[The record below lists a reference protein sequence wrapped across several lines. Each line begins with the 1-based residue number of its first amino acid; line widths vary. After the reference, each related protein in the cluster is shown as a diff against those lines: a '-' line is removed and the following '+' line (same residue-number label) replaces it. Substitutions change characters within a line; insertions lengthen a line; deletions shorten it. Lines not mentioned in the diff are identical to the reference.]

1 MSRDQRRFDILDAWR
16 TLAIALMVAYHF
28 LYDLYIFGVLSAA
41 QMFSAPLNIL
51 ERFICCSFIFLAGAS
66 ARFSRNNLCHG
77 LTVLAAGI
85 VVEIGAAV
93 GGQTIRW
100 GVLMLLGSS
109 MVLYHF
115 LGKPLQKL
123 PGWTLA
129 AGGGVLFFLTRW
141 WTGQA
146 VVSAKWLYPLGFMY
160 PGFRSADYFP
170 LLPWFFLF
178 LIGTV
183 LGGWCLEHREN
194 RLLTAPLPKALTWP
208 GRHSLIIY
216 VLHQPVLYGIS
227 YLIWG

>member
-1 MSRDQRRFDILDAWR
+1 MRRRFDVLDAWR
-16 TLAIALMVAYHF
+16 TLAIVLMVVYHF
-28 LYDLYIFGVLSAA
+28 LYDLYIFGVISAN
-41 QMFSAPLNIL
+41 QLFCAPLNIL
-51 ERFICCSFIFLAGAS
+51 ERFICGSFILLAGAS
-66 ARFSRNNLCHG
+66 ARFSRNNLRHG
-77 LTVLAAGI
+77 LIVLAAGI
-85 VVEIGAAV
+85 AVEIGAAV

-115 LGKPLQKL
+115 SGKFLQKWQ
-123 PGWTLA
+123 P
-129 AGGGVLFFLTRW
+129 AGLTALCIGLYIFTNW
-141 WTGQA
+141 WTE
-146 VVSAKWLYPLGFMY
+146 VTPVSVGWMYPLGFTAPEFY
-160 PGFRSADYFP
+160 SADYFP

-178 LIGTV
+178 LIGTA

-194 RLLTAPLPKALTWP
+194 KILAASLPKALTWP

>member
-1 MSRDQRRFDILDAWR
+1 MRRRFDILDAWR
-16 TLAIALMVAYHF
+16 TLAIVLMAAYHF
-28 LYDLYIFGVLSAA
+28 LYDLYIFGVISAA
-41 QMFSAPLNIL
+41 QLFSTPLNIL
-51 ERFICCSFIFLAGAS
+51 ERFICCSFILLAGAS
-66 ARFSRNNLCHG
+66 ARFSRNNLRHG
-77 LTVLAAGI
+77 LIVLAAG
-85 VVEIGAAV
+85 VAVEIGAAV

-115 LGKPLQKL
+115 LGKYLQKWRPVNL
-123 PGWTLA
+123 TA
-129 AGGGVLFFLTRW
+129 ACMGLYIFTRW
-141 WTGQA
+141 WTK
-146 VVSAKWLYPLGFMY
+146 VTTVSVGWLYPLGLMS

-183 LGGWCLEHREN
+183 LGGWCLAHRDN
-194 RLLTAPLPKALTWP
+194 QILAAPLPKALTWP

-227 YLIWG
+227 YLIWIWG